1 MGIFHAA
8 LSLEVVMKIDT
19 LHTIKLNASCS
30 IPTLGYTHNLMPWL
44 TNWSKIAVA
53 PCIAQPSLGHSFAM
67 LLQWHA

>member
-1 MGIFHAA
+1 MGILHAA
-8 LSLEVVMKIDT
+8 LSFEVVMKIDT

-30 IPTLGYTHNLMPWL
+30 IPTVKYTHDLMLWL

-53 PCIAQPSLGHSFAM
+53 PCIAQPSLGHSFVM